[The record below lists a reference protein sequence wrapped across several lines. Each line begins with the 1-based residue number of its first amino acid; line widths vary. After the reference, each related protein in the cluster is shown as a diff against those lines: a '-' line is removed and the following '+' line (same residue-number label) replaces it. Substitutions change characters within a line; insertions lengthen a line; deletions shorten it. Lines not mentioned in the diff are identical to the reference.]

1 MLMLNNQL
9 KMLKMLFQKKKDM
22 LELQLQ
28 YMKMKLIQRL
38 LLLLKKEIN
47 LILLVMI
54 SYQMMVMLI
63 CIRLNIMILKDMY
76 IVNIQLMIRNL
87 RIVFIM
93 RMVFMIFIKIENLRE
108 ENYMVV
114 KHLLQIIILMK
125 ELILKIINCLRKLK
139 RCI

>member
-54 SYQMMVMLI
+54 SYLMMVMLI

-114 KHLLQIIILMK
+114 RLLLQIIILMK
-125 ELILKIINCLRKLK
+125 ELSLKIINCLRKLK